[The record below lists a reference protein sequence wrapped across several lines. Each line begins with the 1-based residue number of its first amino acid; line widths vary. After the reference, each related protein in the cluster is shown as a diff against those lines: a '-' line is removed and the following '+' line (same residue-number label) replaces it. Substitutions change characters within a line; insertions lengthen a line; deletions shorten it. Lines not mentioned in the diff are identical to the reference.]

1 MNPTSMRAMPATGRG
16 ARAISAYILYRRRS
30 GGRATWSATA
40 MINAVL
46 AAELHGRA
54 RTCNPTPRSWRR
66 ACLIR
71 IPAADARE
79 HRDVLLAVV
88 LVGHHVADDAGRGL

>member
-1 MNPTSMRAMPATGRG
+1 MRLAELITRKLTEAFAPESVRVIDESHQHEGHAGHRPE

-46 AAELHGRA
+46 AAELHGGA

-71 IPAADARE
+71 ILTRTG
-79 HRDVLLAVV
+79 V
-88 LVGHHVADDAGRGL
+88 

>member
-1 MNPTSMRAMPATGRG
+1 
-16 ARAISAYILYRRRS
+16 
-30 GGRATWSATA
+30 

-71 IPAADARE
+71 ILTRTGV
-79 HRDVLLAVV
+79 HQ
-88 LVGHHVADDAGRGL
+88 